1 MKIRQ
6 DFVTNSS
13 SSSYIIATNKP
24 LPKGHE
30 HRFQEFNINDLSSF
44 LKDDEFEYNYFE
56 NNHLYRD
63 FPEEELKKLGNFTDQ
78 QLVII
83 KLFVA
88 EKLEHL
94 KEIQEIVSKNP
105 DKKIYKIFE
114 DRDYLYTSG
123 LNDFIHEQII
133 LDYETDL

>member
-24 LPKGHE
+24 LPKDHE

-63 FPEEELKKLGNFTDQ
+63 FPEEELKKLGNFTDE

-94 KEIQEIVSKNP
+94 KEMQEIVSKNP

-114 DRDYLYTSG
+114 DRDFLYTSG
-123 LNDFIHEQII
+123 LSDFIHEQIV